1 MTLLD
6 KILHHHGHEKPQ
18 EEANTQE
25 TPQEESS
32 TGKTGEELP
41 PPQNYAPPDY
51 PPPSEPVPAD
61 LPTDES
67 RSADSTLPP
76 GQHHLTNAERAQY
89 APPPMNQQTAY
100 GNAGLLAGGVMGHMD
115 GAGVGGGML
124 DGQVLGTMVGQRVH
138 EAQNHAYW
146 RERAMQY
153 QAGDKNAVAAP
164 PGPRTERA
172 EAREERRKERWERR
186 AERRADGSWF

>member
-18 EEANTQE
+18 AEASTQE
-25 TPQEESS
+25 APQEESS
-32 TGKTGEELP
+32 DGKAGEELP
-41 PPQNYAPPDY
+41 PPPQYA
-51 PPPSEPVPAD
+51 PPSEPLPAEP
-61 LPTDES
+61 PTAES
-67 RSADSTLPP
+67 RAVDSTSPP
-76 GQHHLTNAERAQY
+76 GEHRLTNAERAQY

-100 GNAGLLAGGVMGHMD
+100 GNTGLLAGAVVGHMD
-115 GAGVGGGML
+115 GAGMGSGML
-124 DGQVLGTMVGQRVH
+124 DGQILGTMVGQRIH